1 MAKNAPVKKSK
12 RGLKRGVR
20 RSLSAVLMITAIGV
34 AAIPVPEN
42 RASSPIAT
50 IANVDVHNDELEK
63 GPSGDGA
70 GKYGFESK
78 SSYAPLIS
86 SPSLSKY
93 KDKSVSDL
101 IEGDKIA
108 PDEDTG
114 TNDSVYASYTV
125 QDLGQDSA
133 GSEDYR
139 LSWQF
144 MYYKATNPTEGGQG
158 GVVCKYNSA
167 FLTETVELPLYPIT
181 EYFVVEEADVN
192 NYFDAANWGSGSYSG
207 SHHMTVRMDGTN
219 PNQAVTYSYSD
230 YTSSTAPDTFLTEYF
245 GADVTEKQ
253 RVFADYKTRT
263 DRGEVV
269 SEGEPAALSKT
280 PITDLA
286 DRALQLKYF
295 AEHCTTLKNAG
306 SGFTLVSAHDGRP
319 KKEDDPVGGTVFLAK
334 GGTAAEGNY
343 VDDQGFLALS
353 KSQSNMI
360 AIGDKAFENVANVT
374 NMTFSEQIAYIGDE
388 AFLNASMLKS
398 VKLINVSKIGNCA
411 FKGCNNLTTVDL
423 GNATETIGAECF
435 SGTQLS
441 QITFGSTLKEIC
453 DGAFADCRSLTSI
466 VFNDNIRDCVV
477 GDYAFYNCPALTSIS
492 MENAGIRELGDGA
505 FATASGAQP
514 MGIVLPK
521 SLSNSSTPEKGKIG
535 NYLFAGRS
543 ALQYVV
549 FPPEYGRSQTVTL
562 PNCIFH
568 GCVNLQYVEFPCNS
582 STDPYAC
589 GFVDFD
595 AEKLFA
601 DVINPDF
608 YVKGPKQSQDGEA
621 AKPRSKTWEA
631 KTAVSN
637 TIPYLYV
644 ENGKEYYEVSDDYYL
659 QCIDDGGILTSCTFQ
674 PDADKDKWIQEPDI
688 QEDGTNNGGEGGK
701 LVIPSRV
708 GNTKVVGIAPG
719 CFSDPE
725 LNKRVKEL
733 EISDDSI
740 TSIGNGVFQGKNPTA
755 AGEKGEWQQLEK
767 VYIGNSVASIGANA
781 FKDCTSLVDVTFATP
796 TAGYNA
802 FTIGTDAFKTESP
815 QLTFHGDIVEGY
827 APFDW
832 ATSPDNVINAQDGLR
847 VCYQSLAPTLLTV
860 MYNPVTEMV
869 TLLDY
874 PKYSEIDTI
883 LNAEYAEEIEADGAA
898 NYNKWREKNLY
909 AQYSDSAY
917 DVNRYAFAQKW
928 KEAEDKE
935 ALYADDT
942 YGPWITPVFC
952 DFVEGAH
959 FDEWFENF
967 GKDTQKN
974 WQKEDESWT
983 ASANTITDFFFEPIT
998 AYAAD
1003 QPTAYYDKN
1012 PFVVTQAV
1020 DSDNPFFPTTL
1031 EEDNLVYY
1039 TKNIVVPEGVD
1050 SIDVYGYAHN
1060 LTADGE
1066 RNVTAANNTANLTTY
1081 LKNFSNDSG
1090 WTTASQ
1096 EMYDGHLKHDEDD
1109 DIDIVSGL
1117 FSGYYVDGDA
1127 AGAEKR
1133 QRGNDVICT
1142 VDLQSV
1148 KYLPDYAFDSCESL
1162 WSVNLG
1168 PDCADIGVAPFRGC
1182 YSMRTVGDNEHYT
1195 TVNGI
1200 IYSVNTDGSY
1210 TIEECL
1216 SGRGN
1221 LNVVGQPT
1229 VNNLSDSN
1237 LDNVSAIKPGAFE
1250 DCDSITSVDFGKKTT
1265 AGLTVIPEDCFKNC
1279 DNLQTVV
1286 LPLSANNVLPGAF
1299 TGANKLSGLTVYG
1312 KEVEISDRAFDGD
1325 PDKVW
1330 TVVRAYEDS
1339 AVERY
1344 VGKNGEQYKL
1354 QLDTQPLGEL
1364 WQVSFYDANYV
1375 LIEDLKDQTGEPL
1388 DNPQYVEDGARPT
1401 EPETPTLEGW
1411 TFERWVGANNV
1422 NLGDA
1427 IHEDTA
1433 FYAQGYSESGMVNG
1447 KYPVEFW
1454 DGVDGKQVGPTQYV
1468 DPGSDAIAPAHPVHE
1483 GYTADGYSDTYTNVQ
1498 TPKTILMKYKPTT
1511 TGSGSSTQNPSGNST
1526 NNTSSSSSS
1535 TSTTSTSTSSTSGT
1549 PAGLYVVTVIGG
1561 SGSGTY
1567 AQGAT
1572 VQITANTPAAGQ
1584 TFSKWVTESQGVTL
1598 ASVSTSPTTFT
1609 MPANN
1614 VTITAEYTAAAAAG
1628 GVGNTNG
1635 TNAINGTGTANR
1647 VGDTGNTR
1655 VDITKPGISNKNL
1668 ATANVNGS
1676 TDNFVVK
1683 ITETDE
1689 ATRAVADALTN
1700 KYGNLES
1707 ILYYAMDISLYDA
1720 TGTVK
1725 ITDTSGLSVDLTLPL
1740 PDALVAYG
1748 GNNMAGAVVNGSQL
1762 ENLNESFT
1770 TIDGVPCIRFTA
1782 THFSPYTIY
1791 VDTGNLTESMLDTT
1805 PKTGDPIHPKWF
1817 LSIGLACLSVIL
1829 FLKKDKGVRAKTA

>member
-20 RSLSAVLMITAIGV
+20 RSLAAVLMITAIGV

-42 RASSPIAT
+42 RASAPGEMSRIAADVHTVEYSYPSNTEDGVGGDVIQQKYWLKDAMTTQGSGNKSLLSPESAQTYKSLVLRLPSDGKWELIWQFEYYNEDTVVGNGVISKYNNEFQQDTVELQYDIIYKYDTVTEDQYRDYYTQNGATEYTLKNPSSNDATSTKAKQFLNEYFPEAYQQHLSDYQNYLTSAPELGVAEPELKRTVNNLSDTQKLKYYCDNNKGGRLTTSTGEVTPNDGDSLYGYELVEVTDRSEGSVAGPASKTIYIPRKLEDAADVAGHTDTNGFKYLGTAT
-50 IANVDVHNDELEK
+50 IA
-63 GPSGDGA
+63 
-70 GKYGFESK
+70 
-78 SSYAPLIS
+78 
-86 SPSLSKY
+86 
-93 KDKSVSDL
+93 
-101 IEGDKIA
+101 
-108 PDEDTG
+108 
-114 TNDSVYASYTV
+114 
-125 QDLGQDSA
+125 
-133 GSEDYR
+133 
-139 LSWQF
+139 
-144 MYYKATNPTEGGQG
+144 
-158 GVVCKYNSA
+158 
-167 FLTETVELPLYPIT
+167 
-181 EYFVVEEADVN
+181 
-192 NYFDAANWGSGSYSG
+192 
-207 SHHMTVRMDGTN
+207 
-219 PNQAVTYSYSD
+219 
-230 YTSSTAPDTFLTEYF
+230 
-245 GADVTEKQ
+245 
-253 RVFADYKTRT
+253 
-263 DRGEVV
+263 
-269 SEGEPAALSKT
+269 
-280 PITDLA
+280 
-286 DRALQLKYF
+286 
-295 AEHCTTLKNAG
+295 
-306 SGFTLVSAHDGRP
+306 
-319 KKEDDPVGGTVFLAK
+319 
-334 GGTAAEGNY
+334 
-343 VDDQGFLALS
+343 
-353 KSQSNMI
+353 
-360 AIGDKAFENVANVT
+360 AIGDKAFANVG
-374 NMTFSEQIAYIGDE
+374 NVSVLEVPSEIRYIGE
-388 AFLNASMLKS
+388 SAFENSFIKS
-398 VKLINVSKIGNCA
+398 ISFVNVEKIGNRA
-411 FKGCNNLTTVDL
+411 FKNCTQLSEVSMGDGTRIIGTEAFYNTGITSVTFPYSVNKIGPGAFAACKNLTTVD
-423 GNATETIGAECF
+423 F
-435 SGTQLS
+435 SKVT
-441 QITFGSTLKEIC
+441 
-453 DGAFADCRSLTSI
+453 ADLAI
-466 VFNDNIRDCVV
+466 Y
-477 GDYAFYNCPALTSIS
+477 DYAFYDDGAITSVNFKQNANTTINCNTI
-492 MENAGIRELGDGA
+492 GYGA
-505 FATASGAQP
+505 FAVGTVAGALTDFEFPSSINSVAEYIETTTTGLDEKEYDNYKKYGSPKDDDDITPMASGLGDLVLAGRISLQHV
-514 MGIVLPK
+514 VLPAN
-521 SLSNSSTPEKGKIG
+521 L
-535 NYLFAGRS
+535 GRS
-543 ALQYVV
+543 FSAVLPNNLLYNCSNLAYLV
-549 FPPEYGRSQTVTL
+549 FPDDGS
-562 PNCIFH
+562 
-568 GCVNLQYVEFPCNS
+568 GS
-582 STDPYAC
+582 C
-589 GFVDFD
+589 GELTYNYKVF
-595 AEKLFA
+595 FA
-601 DVINPDF
+601 TISNADF
-608 YVKGPKQSQDGEA
+608 YVRGPKVDRHRATA
-621 AKPRSKTWEA
+621 APRAATWKAQTGVPAE
-631 KTAVSN
+631 V
-637 TIPYLYV
+637 PYVYT
-644 ENGKEYYEVSDDYYL
+644 ENGKDYYEVSDGTYL
-659 QCIDDGGILTSCTFQ
+659 MCIDNQGMLTSCTFA
-674 PDADKDKWIQEPDI
+674 PDGDKDW
-688 QEDGTNNGGEGGK
+688 DGEV
-701 LVIPSRV
+701 VIPSKV

-719 CFSDPE
+719 CFSDSDMNE
-725 LNKRVKEL
+725 EVKSLVIE
-733 EISDDSI
+733 DDSI
-740 TSIGNGVFQGKNPTA
+740 TSIGDGVFQGGGGVNGKD
-755 AGEKGEWQQLEK
+755 WQQLKE
-767 VYIGNSVASIGANA
+767 VYIGNSVASIGSSA

-796 TAGYNA
+796 TAGYSA
-802 FTIGTDAFKTESP
+802 FKIGTDAFKTESP

-883 LNAEYAEEIEADGAA
+883 LNAEYAEEIEAAGAA
-898 NYNKWREKNLY
+898 NYNEWREYNLY
-909 AQYSDSAY
+909 IQYSAKTY
-917 DVNRYAFAQKW
+917 DVNRYEFAQKW

-935 ALYADDT
+935 TLYADDT

-952 DFVEGAH
+952 ALVGSDY
-959 FDEWFENF
+959 FDTWYNAFGTEAPKEWDHNI
-967 GKDTQKN
+967 
-974 WQKEDESWT
+974 EDSGYWT
-983 ASANTITDFFFEPIT
+983 ASAGAAGTLDSITDFFFEPIT

-1003 QPTAYYDKN
+1003 QPTAYYEKN

-1039 TKNIVVPEGVD
+1039 TKNIVVPAGVD

-1066 RNVTAANNTANLTTY
+1066 KNVTAANNTANLTTY
-1081 LKNFSNDSG
+1081 LKNFSNDTG
-1090 WTTASQ
+1090 WTLNSQ

-1182 YSMRTVGDNEHYT
+1182 YSMRTVGDNEYYT

-1250 DCDSITSVDFGKKTT
+1250 DCDSITSVDFGKQTT

-1299 TGANKLSGLTVYG
+1299 VGANRLSGLTVYG

-1354 QLDTQPLGEL
+1354 QLDSQPLGEL

-1401 EPETPTLEGW
+1401 EPEPPTMEGW

-1511 TGSGSSTQNPSGNST
+1511 TGSGGSTQNSSGNST

-1598 ASVSTSPTTFT
+1598 ASVSTTPTTFT

-1628 GVGNTNG
+1628 GTGNTNG
-1635 TNAINGTGTANR
+1635 TNAISGTGTANR

-1770 TIDGVPCIRFTA
+1770 TIDGVPCIRFMA

-1829 FLKKDKGVRAKTA
+1829 FLKKDKGVKAKTA